1 MPSNEIRR
9 VEVIFMCMNYK
20 GIDYHYAFEFKI
32 PIENSSY
39 DRIMNVVISNYRE
52 ETYDFSG
59 LCLENELSVV
69 SDEKMLFAAFFNIV
83 DSIVKIT
90 TECESEYFKKNGN
103 YPTPLLSVKDEAF
116 LKKFNNYKQAKKSL
130 DYYER
135 LKIAFEKSS
144 SKSNKIKI
152 DNIVFKPNIPDIIE
166 IQNVVFF
173 NYLVQT
179 KEVPIRD
186 TNYFRL

>member
-1 MPSNEIRR
+1 MT
-9 VEVIFMCMNYK
+9 YK
-20 GIDYHYAFEFKI
+20 GVDYHYAFEFKI
-32 PIENSSY
+32 PFENSHE
-39 DRIMNVVISNYRE
+39 DRLLNVVISNYRE
-52 ETYDFSG
+52 ETQDFSG

-69 SDEKMLFAAFFNIV
+69 SEEKMLFAAFFNIV

-90 TECESEYFKKNGN
+90 TDIEEAYFNTHNK
-103 YPTPLLSVKDEAF
+103 YPTPLLSVTDRNF
-116 LKKFNNYKQAKKSL
+116 LDKFNKFKQSKKSL

-135 LKIAFEKSS
+135 LKIAFENPN
-144 SKSNKIKI
+144 SKTNKIKV
-152 DNIVFKPNIPDIIE
+152 DDVVSTLKKPDIIE